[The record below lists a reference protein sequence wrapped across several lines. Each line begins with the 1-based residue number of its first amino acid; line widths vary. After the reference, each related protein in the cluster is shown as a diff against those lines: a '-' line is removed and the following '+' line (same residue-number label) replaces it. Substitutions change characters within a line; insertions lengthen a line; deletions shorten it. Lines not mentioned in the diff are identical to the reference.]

1 MKSSH
6 FIIFFFWLLGLFLFT
21 NCNNKP
27 IIQSLDDNPDQ
38 IDTIIKESELL
49 YGFNVDSFKIVGDK
63 VKKDEII
70 IHGKCELKKGGIEIE
85 TNLDHRMAMSA
96 LVMGLVSKKEVKI
109 DNYETIKTSF
119 PSFYKVM
126 LKIGAKLSKK

>member
-1 MKSSH
+1 
-6 FIIFFFWLLGLFLFT
+6 
-21 NCNNKP
+21 
-27 IIQSLDDNPDQ
+27 
-38 IDTIIKESELL
+38 
-49 YGFNVDSFKIVGDK
+49 
-63 VKKDEII
+63 
-70 IHGKCELKKGGIEIE
+70 
-85 TNLDHRMAMSA
+85 MSD

>member
-1 MKSSH
+1 MNKK
-6 FIIFFFWLLGLFLFT
+6 ILVINGPNLNLLGKREVEIYGKT
-21 NCNNKP
+21 
-27 IIQSLDDNPDQ
+27 SLND
-38 IDTIIKESELL
+38 
-49 YGFNVDSFKIVGDK
+49 
-63 VKKDEII
+63 
-70 IHGKCELKKGGIEIE
+70 IEIE

-109 DNYETIKTSF
+109 DNDETIKTSF

>member
-1 MKSSH
+1 MLNCKMSTKQTLRSNAK
-6 FIIFFFWLLGLFLFT
+6 INLGLNILSKKL
-21 NCNNKP
+21 NGYHE
-27 IIQSLDDNPDQ
+27 IESLMQ
-38 IDTIIKESELL
+38 EIDF
-49 YGFNVDSFKIVGDK
+49 Y
-63 VKKDEII
+63 DEIDI
-70 IHGKCELKKGGIEIE
+70 EVSDKKGDIEIE

-109 DNYETIKTSF
+109 DNDETIKTSF